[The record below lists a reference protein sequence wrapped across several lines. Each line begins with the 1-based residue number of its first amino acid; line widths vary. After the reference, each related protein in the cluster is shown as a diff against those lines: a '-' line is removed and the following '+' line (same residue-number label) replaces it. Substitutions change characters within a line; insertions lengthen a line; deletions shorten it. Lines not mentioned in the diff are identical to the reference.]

1 MEFDEAN
8 IHGIV
13 TADGDM
19 ERQDQSRKFNVL
31 SHIKDSSMEITQSE
45 STLDLKEV
53 GEVSQDREKIEKPSL
68 AIWDKHVLIEP
79 YPDESTKARSSTGSK
94 DISRVQQEPYAQT
107 FEEVEDLKSGN
118 ASGAEPEAKEVEC
131 GEEKIAGEE
140 HKEAKEGSSSTESA
154 KNSLPGNLNG
164 STKGTLQV
172 TELLVEEREPKD
184 GKQLQVDE
192 AETAEEAKAKAEEEE
207 GDEDKRE
214 DSGTDAPVMVEASS
228 DGIVKVAAHKKSH
241 NILSGVGSKVKH
253 SIAKVKKAI
262 TGKSSHPKPSS
273 PK

>member
-1 MEFDEAN
+1 MEFDQAN
-8 IHGIV
+8 IHGTV
-13 TADGDM
+13 KADGDV
-19 ERQDQSRKFNVL
+19 EPQDQSGKFNVL
-31 SHIKDSSMEITQSE
+31 SHTKDSSMEITQSE

-79 YPDESTKARSSTGSK
+79 YPDESTKARNSTGSK
-94 DISRVQQEPYAQT
+94 DVSPVQQELHAQP

-118 ASGAEPEAKEVEC
+118 PTGAEPEAKEVEC
-131 GEEKIAGEE
+131 GEDKIAGEE
-140 HKEAKEGSSSTESA
+140 HKEAKEESSSTESA
-154 KNSLPGNLNG
+154 KNSLSDLLNG

-172 TELLVEEREPKD
+172 TELLVEDREPKD
-184 GKQLQVDE
+184 SKQLQVDE
-192 AETAEEAKAKAEEEE
+192 AEAAEEAKEDEEEE

-214 DSGTDAPVMVEASS
+214 DSGTDPPVMVEASS
-228 DGIVKVAAHKKSH
+228 DGIVKVAANKKSH
-241 NILSGVGSKVKH
+241 SILSGVGSKVKH